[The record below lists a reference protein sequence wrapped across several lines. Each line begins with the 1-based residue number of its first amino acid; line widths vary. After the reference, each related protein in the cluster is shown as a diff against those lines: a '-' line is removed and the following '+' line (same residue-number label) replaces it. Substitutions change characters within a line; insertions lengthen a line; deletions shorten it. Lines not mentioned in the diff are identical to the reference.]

1 MKNGKNGTNGKDHKI
16 AYIDGVAHQIKSE
29 HTSVLKFVREYV
41 GNDKVPSLC
50 DDPNLAPYGACR
62 VCSVDVALKKD
73 GPTKT
78 VASCHTPVTDGS
90 YIITNNKDLENL
102 RKNIVELVLTDH
114 PMTCSTC
121 EVNNNCELQTVA
133 NDLGINE
140 HRYNKPKQNKGIPKD
155 TSHAYMRMNLDN
167 CINCGRCVRACDEI
181 QGSFVLTMSGR
192 GFESKI
198 TTDNDMLF
206 GDSSCVSC
214 GACAH
219 TCPTDAISD
228 VFASKSADYD
238 EKVRTTC
245 SYCGVGC
252 NLEASIKDGKVVSID
267 TPKETEVNAGHT
279 CLKGRYAF
287 GFYDHPDRL
296 RNPLIKRNGK
306 FEKASWDEA
315 YEYIKNKLQK
325 IVKENGPDAVAG
337 ISSARCTNEEN
348 YVFQKMI
355 RAAIGTNNIDCCARI
370 CHSPTAWGMQQTF
383 GTGAAT
389 NSTEDIYHADLFL
402 VIGAN
407 PTNAHPV
414 TGAKIKQ
421 QVMKG
426 KKLIVLD
433 PVTTELARM
442 ADYHIRLRPGTNV
455 AVLNM
460 MLYFIIESK
469 LQKEDFIL
477 SRTEGFEN
485 FLKGIKKLN
494 IDQLAKVAGVD
505 KQQVKEAAIAY
516 ATAGN
521 SMEFHGLGV
530 TEHEQG
536 SKTVM
541 LIADLAMITGNI
553 GRQGVGVN
561 PLRGQNNVQG
571 AADMG
576 CQPHQGA
583 GYFPVADKK
592 IQNFYT
598 EKYGVVHPTKAGLK
612 IPQIFDAAI
621 NKEVK
626 AVWIIG
632 EDVVQT
638 DPNSAHVAKA
648 MNALDLL
655 VVQEIFLSETA
666 KHADVVLPGTT
677 FLEKDGTFTN
687 TERRVQRVNRAAKPL
702 PGTKP
707 DGVIVT
713 DMMQKLGYD
722 QKTYDADEVL
732 AEIAD
737 VVPFFKGITRERLGK
752 LGLQWPVKEDGTDT
766 KILHQKEFKLGK
778 GRIKYFDWKESSELE
793 KNKKEY
799 PLILTTSRVLQ
810 HYNAATMTK
819 RTKNIKIVD
828 EDVLLI
834 HPKDAKYRELNTGDI
849 GRLYS
854 GRGEVSLKVEV
865 TPKVKEGI
873 VFTTFHFPE
882 HMVNM
887 VTGHGKDEE
896 TMCAEYKVSAVE
908 VQKIS
913 NQFKTEV
920 VAKKDQAEVLKA

>member
-1 MKNGKNGTNGKDHKI
+1 MSSEKRKI
-16 AYIDGVAHQIKSE
+16 AYIDGKPYEIGDH
-29 HTSVLKFVREYV
+29 HTSILKFVKGYL
-41 GNDKVPSLC
+41 GDDKVPTLC

-62 VCSVDVALKKD
+62 VCSVEVALVKD
-73 GPTKT
+73 GPTRV
-78 VASCHTPVTDGS
+78 VASCHTPVVEHQH
-90 YIITNNKDLENL
+90 IFTNNENLKTL

-114 PMTCSTC
+114 PMECGTC
-121 EVNNNCELQTVA
+121 EVNNNCELQKVA
-133 NDLGINE
+133 NDLGISD
-140 HRYNKPKQNKGIPKD
+140 HRYNNPKQHKGIPKD
-155 TSHAYMRMNLDN
+155 TSHSYMRMNLDH

-192 GFESKI
+192 GFESRI
-198 TTDNDMLF
+198 TTDNNMLF

-228 VFASKSADYD
+228 IFKSKSADVD
-238 EKVRTTC
+238 KKVRTTC

-252 NLEASIKDGKVVSID
+252 NLEASIKDNKVVSID

-279 CLKGRYAF
+279 CVKGRYAF

-296 RNPLIKRNGK
+296 RTPLIKRNGK
-306 FEKASWDEA
+306 FEKATWDEA
-315 YEYIKNKLQK
+315 YEFIKNELNRIIKDH
-325 IVKENGPDAVAG
+325 GPDAIAG

-348 YVFQKMI
+348 YLFQKMI
-355 RAAIGTNNIDCCARI
+355 RAVVGTNSVDCCARI

-383 GTGAAT
+383 GMGAAT
-389 NSTEDIYHADLFL
+389 NSTDDIYHADLFL

-407 PTNAHPV
+407 PTTAHPV

-433 PVTTELARM
+433 PVTTEIAKL
-442 ADYHIRLRPGTNV
+442 ADYHIKLRPGTNV

-460 MLYFIIESK
+460 MLHFIIKAK
-469 LQKEDFIL
+469 LHNVDFVRD
-477 SRTEGFEN
+477 RTEGFEK
-485 FLKGIKKLN
+485 FIKE
-494 IDQLAKVAGVD
+494 IERQDVDQLAKIAGVD
-505 KQQVKEAAIAY
+505 KEMVKQAAIAY
-516 ATAGN
+516 ATAKN

-553 GRQGVGVN
+553 GRKGVGVN

-583 GYFPVADKK
+583 GYFNVAEEKNQK
-592 IQNFYT
+592 YYS
-598 EKYGVVHPTKAGLK
+598 EKYGVTHPTKPGLK
-612 IPQIFDAAI
+612 IPEMFDAAI
-621 NKEVK
+621 KKDLK

-632 EDVVQT
+632 EDIVQT
-638 DPNSAHVAKA
+638 DPDSSHVIKA
-648 MNALDLL
+648 MNSLELL
-655 VVQEIFLSETA
+655 VVQEIFMSETA
-666 KHADVVLPGTT
+666 KLATVVLPGTT

-687 TERRVQRVNRAAKPL
+687 TERRIQRVNRAAPPL
-702 PGTKP
+702 TGTKT
-707 DGVIVT
+707 DAVIVT
-713 DMMQKLGYD
+713 QMMQKLGFD
-722 QKTYDADEVL
+722 QPNYDADLVL
-732 AEIAD
+732 KEIAD
-737 VVPFFKGITRERLGK
+737 VVPFFKGVTRERLGEF
-752 LGLQWPVKEDGTDT
+752 GLQWPVEADGTDT
-766 KILHQKEFKLGK
+766 KILYKETFKLGK
-778 GRIKYFDWKESSELE
+778 GQLKNFDWKESAEIT
-793 KNKKEY
+793 NNQKEY
-799 PLILTTSRVLQ
+799 PLILTTSRALQ
-810 HYNAATMTK
+810 HYNCGTMTR
-819 RTKNIKIVD
+819 RTNNIELMD
-828 EDVLLI
+828 EDILLI
-834 HPKDAKYRELNTGDI
+834 HPKDAAQRDLITGDF

-854 GRGEVSLKVEV
+854 GRGKVDLKVEV
-865 TPKVKEGI
+865 TDKVKQGV

-896 TMCAEYKVSAVE
+896 TMCAEYKVSSVE
-908 VQKIS
+908 IKKIS
-913 NQFKTEV
+913 NRFEPKEKEKENENKYQVQVK
-920 VAKKDQAEVLKA
+920 

>member
-1 MKNGKNGTNGKDHKI
+1 MSSEKRKI
-16 AYIDGVAHQIKSE
+16 AYIDGKPYEIGPN
-29 HTSVLKFVREYV
+29 HTSILKFVKSYLGEK
-41 GNDKVPSLC
+41 KVPTLC

-62 VCSVDVALKKD
+62 VCSVEVALEKD
-73 GPTKT
+73 GPTKV
-78 VASCHTPVTDGS
+78 VASCHTPVGENQHIFTSNEG
-90 YIITNNKDLENL
+90 LQNL

-114 PMTCSTC
+114 PMDCDTC
-121 EVNNNCELQTVA
+121 EVDQNCELQTVA
-133 NDLGINE
+133 NDLGISD
-140 HRYNKPKQNKGIPKD
+140 HRYNNPKQHKGIPKD
-155 TSHAYMRMNLDN
+155 TSHSYMRMNLDN

-192 GFESKI
+192 GFESRI

-228 VFASKSADYD
+228 VFQSKSAKVDK
-238 EKVRTTC
+238 KVRTTC

-252 NLEASIKDGKVVSID
+252 NLEASIKDGKVVAID

-279 CLKGRYAF
+279 CIKGRYAF

-296 RNPLIKRNGK
+296 RSPLIKRNGK
-306 FEKASWDEA
+306 FEEASWDEA
-315 YEYIKNKLQK
+315 YDYIKEK
-325 IVKENGPDAVAG
+325 IEKIKNENGPDAIAG

-355 RAAIGTNNIDCCARI
+355 RAVVGTNNIDCCARI

-433 PVTTELARM
+433 PITTDLAKL

-460 MLYFIIESK
+460 MLYYIVK
-469 LQKEDFIL
+469 GNLLNKEFAEN
-477 SRTEGFEN
+477 RTEGFEE
-485 FLKGIKKLN
+485 FLNHINSLD
-494 IDQLAKVAGVD
+494 IDHLASVAGVD
-505 KQQVKEAAIAY
+505 KQLVKEAAIAY
-516 ATAGN
+516 ATAKN

-553 GRQGVGVN
+553 GRRGVGVN

-592 IQNFYT
+592 IQEFYT

-612 IPQIFDAAI
+612 IPEIFDAAI

-626 AVWIIG
+626 GLWIIG
-632 EDVVQT
+632 EDIVQT
-638 DPNSAHVAKA
+638 DPNSAHVIKA
-648 MNALDLL
+648 MESLDLL
-655 VVQEIFLSETA
+655 VVQEIFMSETA
-666 KHADVVLPGTT
+666 KLADVVLPGTT

-687 TERRVQRVNRAAKPL
+687 TERRVQRVNKAAEPL

-722 QKTYDADEVL
+722 QPTYDADQVL
-732 AEIAD
+732 AEVAD

-766 KILHQKEFKLGK
+766 KILHEKEFKLGK
-778 GRIKYFDWKESSELE
+778 GQLKYFDFKESTEI
-793 KNKKEY
+793 KNNIKEY

-810 HYNAATMTK
+810 HYNAATMTR
-819 RTKNIKIVD
+819 RTKNLNIVD
-828 EDVLLI
+828 EDILLVN
-834 HPKDAKYRELNTGDI
+834 PKDAKERELNNGDI
-849 GRLYS
+849 ARLYS

-865 TPKVKEGI
+865 TDKVKEGI

-887 VTGHGKDEE
+887 VTGDGKDEE
-896 TMCAEYKVSAVE
+896 TKCAEYKVSAVQ

-913 NQFKTEV
+913 NKFKTEIQPGQN
-920 VAKKDQAEVLKA
+920 QAEVI

>member
-1 MKNGKNGTNGKDHKI
+1 MSAEKRKV
-16 AYIDGVAHQIKSE
+16 AYIDGKPYEIGPN
-29 HTSVLKFVREYV
+29 HTSILKFVKSYLGEK
-41 GNDKVPSLC
+41 KVPTLC

-62 VCSVDVALKKD
+62 VCSVEVALEKD
-73 GPTKT
+73 GPTKV
-78 VASCHTPVTDGS
+78 VASCHTPVGENQHIFTSNDG
-90 YIITNNKDLENL
+90 LQNL

-114 PMTCSTC
+114 PMNCDTC
-121 EVNNNCELQTVA
+121 EVDKNCELQTVA
-133 NDLGINE
+133 NDLGISD
-140 HRYNKPKQNKGIPKD
+140 HRYNNPKQHKGTPKD
-155 TSHAYMRMNLDN
+155 TSHSYMRMNLDN

-192 GFESKI
+192 GFESRI

-228 VFASKSADYD
+228 VFQSKSVKVDK
-238 EKVRTTC
+238 KVRTTC

-252 NLEASIKDGKVVSID
+252 NLETSVKDGKVVAID

-279 CLKGRYAF
+279 CIKGRYAF

-296 RNPLIKRNGK
+296 RSPLIKRNGK
-306 FEKASWDEA
+306 FEEASWDDA
-315 YEYIKNKLQK
+315 YEYIKQKLEK
-325 IVKENGPDAVAG
+325 IKNESGPDAIAG

-433 PVTTELARM
+433 PITTDIAKL

-460 MLYFIIESK
+460 MLYYIVK
-469 LQKEDFIL
+469 GNLLNKEFVEN
-477 SRTEGFEN
+477 RTEGFEE
-485 FLKGIKKLN
+485 FLNHINGLD
-494 IDQLAKVAGVD
+494 IDHLASVAGVD
-505 KQQVKEAAIAY
+505 KQLVKEAAIAY
-516 ATAGN
+516 ATAKN

-553 GRQGVGVN
+553 GRRGVGVN

-592 IQNFYT
+592 IQDFYT
-598 EKYGVVHPTKAGLK
+598 EKYGAVHPTKAGLK
-612 IPQIFDAAI
+612 IPEIFDAAI

-626 AVWIIG
+626 GLWIIG
-632 EDVVQT
+632 EDIVQT
-638 DPNSAHVAKA
+638 DPNSAHVIKA
-648 MNALDLL
+648 MESLDLL
-655 VVQEIFLSETA
+655 VVQEIFMSETA
-666 KHADVVLPGTT
+666 KLADVVLPGTT

-687 TERRVQRVNRAAKPL
+687 TERRVQRVNKAAEPL

-713 DMMQKLGYD
+713 EMMQKLGYD
-722 QKTYDADEVL
+722 QPTYDADQVL
-732 AEIAD
+732 AEVAD

-766 KILHQKEFKLGK
+766 KILHEKEFKLGK
-778 GRIKYFDWKESSELE
+778 GRLKSFDWKESTEI
-793 KNKKEY
+793 KNNIKEY

-810 HYNAATMTK
+810 HYNAATMTR
-819 RTKNIKIVD
+819 RTKNLNIVD
-828 EDVLLI
+828 EDILLVNPI
-834 HPKDAKYRELNTGDI
+834 DAKERELSNGDI
-849 GRLYS
+849 ARLYS

-865 TPKVKEGI
+865 TDKVKEGI

-887 VTGHGKDEE
+887 VTGDGKDEE
-896 TMCAEYKVSAVE
+896 TKCAEYKVSAVQ

-913 NQFKTEV
+913 NKFKTEISPSE
-920 VAKKDQAEVLKA
+920 KQAEIVRN

>member
-1 MKNGKNGTNGKDHKI
+1 MSSEKRKI
-16 AYIDGVAHQIKSE
+16 AYIDGKPYEIGSH
-29 HTSVLKFVREYV
+29 HTSILKFIKGYLGE
-41 GNDKVPSLC
+41 DKVPTLC

-62 VCSVDVALKKD
+62 ICSVEVALAKD
-73 GPTKT
+73 GPTRI
-78 VASCHTPVTDGS
+78 VASCHTPVAENQH
-90 YIITNNKDLENL
+90 IFTNNETLHGL

-114 PMTCSTC
+114 PMTCGTC
-121 EVNNNCELQTVA
+121 EVNNNCELQKVA
-133 NDLGINE
+133 IDLGISD
-140 HRYNKPKQNKGIPKD
+140 HRYNNPKQHKGIPKD

-192 GFESKI
+192 GFESRI
-198 TTDNDMLF
+198 TTDNNMLF

-228 VFASKSADYD
+228 IFKSKSADVD
-238 EKVRTTC
+238 KKVRTTC

-252 NLEASIKDGKVVSID
+252 NLEASIKNNKVVSID
-267 TPKETEVNAGHT
+267 TPKHTEVNAGHT
-279 CLKGRYAF
+279 CIKGRYAF

-296 RNPLIKRNGK
+296 RSPLIKRNGK
-306 FEKASWDEA
+306 FEKATWDEA
-315 YEYIKNKLQK
+315 YDLIKSEFNRIIKNS
-325 IVKENGPDAVAG
+325 GPDAIAG

-348 YVFQKMI
+348 YLFQKMI
-355 RAAIGTNNIDCCARI
+355 RAVVGTNSVDCCARI

-433 PVTTELARM
+433 PITTELAKL
-442 ADYHIRLRPGTNV
+442 ADYHIKLRPGTNV

-460 MLYFIIESK
+460 MHYFILEAN
-469 LQKEDFIL
+469 LQKVDFIRD
-477 SRTEGFEN
+477 RTEGYEN
-485 FLKGIKKLN
+485 FVKEIKRQ
-494 IDQLAKVAGVD
+494 DVDALAKVAGVD
-505 KQQVKEAAIAY
+505 KELVKKAAIAY
-516 ATAGN
+516 ATAKN
-521 SMEFHGLGV
+521 AMEFHGLGV

-553 GRQGVGVN
+553 GRPGVGIN

-583 GYFPVADKK
+583 GYFSVADPK
-592 IQNFYT
+592 IQEYYT
-598 EKYGVVHPTKAGLK
+598 GKYGVTHPTKPGLK
-612 IPQIFDAAI
+612 IPQMFEAAI
-621 NKEVK
+621 DKELK
-626 AVWIIG
+626 ALWIIG
-632 EDVVQT
+632 EDIVQT
-638 DPNSAHVAKA
+638 DPDSSHVIKA
-648 MNALDLL
+648 MKSLEFL
-655 VVQEIFLSETA
+655 VVQEIFMSETA
-666 KHADVVLPGTT
+666 KLATVVLPGTT
-677 FLEKDGTFTN
+677 FLEKEGTFTN
-687 TERRVQRVNRAAKPL
+687 TERRIQRVNRAAPPL

-707 DGVIVT
+707 DGVIVAE
-713 DMMQKLGYD
+713 MMQKFGFK
-722 QKTYDADEVL
+722 QPAYDADQVL

-737 VVPFFKGITRERLGK
+737 VVPFFKGVTRERLGK

-766 KILHQKEFKLGK
+766 KILHTEKFTIGK
-778 GRIKYFDWKESSELE
+778 GQFKNFDWKESTELT
-793 KNKKEY
+793 NNQKEF
-799 PLILTTSRVLQ
+799 PLILTTSRALQ
-810 HYNAATMTK
+810 HYNCGTMTR
-819 RTKNIKIVD
+819 RTSNVDIMD
-828 EDVLLI
+828 EDILLMN
-834 HPKDAKYRELNTGDI
+834 PKDADTRDIITGDFAQ
-849 GRLYS
+849 LYS
-854 GRGEVSLKVEV
+854 GRGSVNLKVEV
-865 TPKVKEGI
+865 TDKTKEGI

-887 VTGHGKDEE
+887 VTGEGKDEE

-908 VQKIS
+908 VRKIS
-913 NQFKTEV
+913 NRFEAKENEHRVEV
-920 VAKKDQAEVLKA
+920 KLSN

>member
-1 MKNGKNGTNGKDHKI
+1 MSSEKRKI
-16 AYIDGVAHQIKSE
+16 AYIDGKPYEIGPN
-29 HTSVLKFVREYV
+29 HTSILKFVKSYLGEK
-41 GNDKVPSLC
+41 KVPTLC

-62 VCSVDVALKKD
+62 VCSVEVALEKD
-73 GPTKT
+73 GPTKV
-78 VASCHTPVTDGS
+78 VASCHTPIGENQHVF
-90 YIITNNKDLENL
+90 TNNETIESL
-102 RKNIVELVLTDH
+102 RKNIVELVISDH
-114 PMTCSTC
+114 PMNCSTC
-121 EVNNNCELQTVA
+121 EVDQNCELQTVA
-133 NDLGINE
+133 NDLGIKE
-140 HRYNKPKQNKGIPKD
+140 HRYNNPKQHKGIPKD

-192 GFESKI
+192 GFESRI

-228 VFASKSADYD
+228 VFQSKSAKVDK
-238 EKVRTTC
+238 KVRTTC

-252 NLEASIKDGKVVSID
+252 NLEASIKDGKVVAID

-279 CLKGRYAF
+279 CIKGRYAF

-296 RNPLIKRNGK
+296 RSPLIKRNGK
-306 FEKASWDEA
+306 FEEASWDEA
-315 YEYIKNKLQK
+315 YDYIKNKLEK
-325 IVKENGPDAVAG
+325 IKKESGPDAIAG

-355 RAAIGTNNIDCCARI
+355 RAVVGTNNIDCCARI

-433 PVTTELARM
+433 PITTELARL
-442 ADYHIRLRPGTNV
+442 ADYHIRLKPGSNV

-460 MLYFIIESK
+460 MLYFIVK
-469 LQKEDFIL
+469 GNLFNKDFVEK
-477 SRTEGFEN
+477 RTEGFEE
-485 FLKGIKKLN
+485 FLKH
-494 IDQLAKVAGVD
+494 IDSLDIDRLANVAGVD
-505 KQQVKEAAIAY
+505 KQLVKEAAIAY
-516 ATAGN
+516 ATANN

-553 GRQGVGVN
+553 GRRGVGVN

-592 IQNFYT
+592 IQEFYT
-598 EKYGVVHPTKAGLK
+598 EKYGVIHPTKAGLK
-612 IPQIFDAAI
+612 IPEIFDAAI

-626 AVWIIG
+626 GLWIIG
-632 EDVVQT
+632 EDIVQT
-638 DPNSAHVAKA
+638 DPNSAHVIKA
-648 MNALDLL
+648 MESLDLL
-655 VVQEIFLSETA
+655 VVQEIFMSETA
-666 KHADVVLPGTT
+666 KLAHVVLPGTT

-687 TERRVQRVNRAAKPL
+687 TERRVQRVNRAAEPL

-722 QKTYDADEVL
+722 QPTYDADQVL
-732 AEIAD
+732 AEVAD

-766 KILHQKEFKLGK
+766 KILHEKEFKLGK
-778 GRIKYFDWKESSELE
+778 GRLKSFHWQESTEL
-793 KNKKEY
+793 KNNKKEY

-810 HYNAATMTK
+810 HYNAATMTR
-819 RTKNIKIVD
+819 RTKNLKIVD
-828 EDVLLI
+828 EDILLV
-834 HPKDAKYRELNTGDI
+834 HPNDAKTRELSSGDI
-849 GRLYS
+849 ARLYS

-865 TPKVKEGI
+865 TDKVKEGI

-887 VTGHGKDEE
+887 VTGDGKDEE
-896 TMCAEYKVSAVE
+896 TKCAEYKVSADN

-913 NQFKTEV
+913 NKFKTEITL
-920 VAKKDQAEVLKA
+920 KETEAEVR

>member
-1 MKNGKNGTNGKDHKI
+1 M
-16 AYIDGVAHQIKSE
+16 
-29 HTSVLKFVREYV
+29 
-41 GNDKVPSLC
+41 C

-62 VCSVDVALKKD
+62 VCSVEVALEKD
-73 GPTKT
+73 GPTKV
-78 VASCHTPVTDGS
+78 VASCHTPVGENQHIFTSNEG
-90 YIITNNKDLENL
+90 LQNL

-114 PMTCSTC
+114 PMDCDTC
-121 EVNNNCELQTVA
+121 EVDQNCELQTVA
-133 NDLGINE
+133 NDLGISD
-140 HRYNKPKQNKGIPKD
+140 HRYNNPKQHKGIPKD
-155 TSHAYMRMNLDN
+155 TSHSYMRMNLDN

-192 GFESKI
+192 GFESRI

-228 VFASKSADYD
+228 VFQSKSAKVDK
-238 EKVRTTC
+238 KVRTTC

-252 NLEASIKDGKVVSID
+252 NLEASIKDGKVVAID

-279 CLKGRYAF
+279 CIKGRYAF

-296 RNPLIKRNGK
+296 RSPLVKRNGK
-306 FEKASWDEA
+306 FEEASWDEA
-315 YEYIKNKLQK
+315 YDYIKEK
-325 IVKENGPDAVAG
+325 IEKIKNENGPDAIAG

-355 RAAIGTNNIDCCARI
+355 RAVVGTNNIDCCARI

-433 PVTTELARM
+433 PITTDLAKL

-460 MLYFIIESK
+460 MLYYIVK
-469 LQKEDFIL
+469 GNLLNKEFVEN
-477 SRTEGFEN
+477 RTEGFEE
-485 FLKGIKKLN
+485 FLNHINGLD
-494 IDQLAKVAGVD
+494 IDHLASVAGVD
-505 KQQVKEAAIAY
+505 KQLVKEAAIAY
-516 ATAGN
+516 ATAKN

-553 GRQGVGVN
+553 GRRGVGVN

-592 IQNFYT
+592 IQEFYT

-612 IPQIFDAAI
+612 IPEIFDAAI

-626 AVWIIG
+626 GLWIIG
-632 EDVVQT
+632 EDIVQT
-638 DPNSAHVAKA
+638 DPNSAHVIKA
-648 MNALDLL
+648 MESLDLL
-655 VVQEIFLSETA
+655 VVQEIFMSETA
-666 KHADVVLPGTT
+666 KLADVVLPGTT

-687 TERRVQRVNRAAKPL
+687 TERRVQRVNKAAEPL

-722 QKTYDADEVL
+722 QPTYDADQVL
-732 AEIAD
+732 AEVAD

-766 KILHQKEFKLGK
+766 KILHEKEFKLGK
-778 GRIKYFDWKESSELE
+778 GQLKYFDWKESTEI
-793 KNKKEY
+793 KNNIKEY

-810 HYNAATMTK
+810 HYNAATMTR
-819 RTKNIKIVD
+819 RTKNLNIVD
-828 EDVLLI
+828 EDILLVN
-834 HPKDAKYRELNTGDI
+834 PKDAKERELNNGDI
-849 GRLYS
+849 ARLYS

-865 TPKVKEGI
+865 TDKVKEGI

-887 VTGHGKDEE
+887 VTGDGKDEE
-896 TMCAEYKVSAVE
+896 TKCAEYKVSAVQ

-913 NQFKTEV
+913 NKFKTEIQPGQN
-920 VAKKDQAEVLKA
+920 QAEVI

>member
-1 MKNGKNGTNGKDHKI
+1 MKNGTNGKNRKI
-16 AYIDGVAHQIKSE
+16 AYIDGVAHQIKPN
-29 HTSVLKFVREYV
+29 HTSVLKFVREYL
-41 GNDKVPSLC
+41 GEKKIPSLC
-50 DDPNLAPYGACR
+50 DDSNLVPYGACR
-62 VCSVDVALKKD
+62 ICSVEIALQKD
-73 GPTKT
+73 GPIKT
-78 VASCHTPVTDGS
+78 IASCHTPITEDS
-90 YIITNNKDLENL
+90 YILTNNERLQSL

-114 PMTCSTC
+114 PMACSTC

-133 NDLGINE
+133 SDLDISE
-140 HRYNKPKQNKGIPKD
+140 HRYSKPKQNKGIPKD

-192 GFESKI
+192 SFESKI
-198 TTDNDMLF
+198 TTDNGMLF

-228 VFASKSADYD
+228 VFQSKSAIAD
-238 EKVRTTC
+238 KKIRTTC

-252 NLEASIKDGKVVSID
+252 NLEVAVKDNKVLSID
-267 TPKETEVNAGHT
+267 TPKDTEVNAGHT

-287 GFYDHPDRL
+287 GFYNHKDRL
-296 RNPLIKRNGK
+296 TTPLIKRNEK
-306 FEKASWDEA
+306 FEKATWDEA
-315 YEYIKNKLQK
+315 YNFIKDKLNQTK
-325 IVKENGPDAVAG
+325 KKYGPDAIAG

-355 RAAIGTNNIDCCARI
+355 RAVIGTNNIDCCARI
-370 CHSPTAWGMQQTF
+370 CHSPTALGLQKAF

-389 NSTEDIYHADLFL
+389 NSAEDIYHADLFL
-402 VIGAN
+402 IIGAN

-433 PVTTELARM
+433 PVKTELAKI
-442 ADYHIRLRPGTNV
+442 ADYHIQLRPGTNV

-460 MLYFIIESK
+460 MLYFILEAGLEKKTFI
-469 LQKEDFIL
+469 KE
-477 SRTEGFEN
+477 RCEGFDN
-485 FLKGIKKLN
+485 FYKEIKKLN
-494 IDQLAKVAGVD
+494 VDQLEKACGVNRELI
-505 KQQVKEAAIAY
+505 KKAAIAY
-516 ATAGN
+516 ATAKN

-530 TEHEQG
+530 TEHTQG

-541 LIADLAMITGNI
+541 LIADLAMVTANL
-553 GRQGVGVN
+553 GRKGVGVN

-583 GYFPVADKK
+583 GYLSVADKK
-592 IQNFYT
+592 IQKYYT

-621 NKEVK
+621 NGNLK
-626 AVWIIG
+626 ALWIIG

-638 DPNSAHVAKA
+638 DPNSAHVIKA
-648 MNALDLL
+648 MKALDLL
-655 VVQEIFLSETA
+655 VVQEIFMSETA
-666 KHADVVLPGTT
+666 KLATVVLPGTT
-677 FLEKDGTFTN
+677 FLEKNGTFTN
-687 TERRVQRVNRAAKPL
+687 TERRVQKVNQVAKPL
-702 PGTKP
+702 SGSKP
-707 DGVIVT
+707 DGIIIT
-713 DMMQKLGYD
+713 DMMQRLGYK
-722 QKTYDADEVL
+722 QSFYDADEVL
-732 AEIAD
+732 VEIAD
-737 VVPFFKGITRERLGK
+737 VVPFFKGVTRERLGK
-752 LGLQWPVKEDGTDT
+752 LGLQWPVKEDGSDT
-766 KILHQKEFKLGK
+766 KILHTETFKLGK
-778 GRIKYFDWKESSELE
+778 GQIKYFDWKETNELIE
-793 KNKKEY
+793 NKKEF
-799 PLILTTSRVLQ
+799 PLILTTSRILQ
-810 HYNAATMTK
+810 HYNAATMTR
-819 RTKNIKIVD
+819 RTNNLKIVN

-834 HPKDAKYRELNTGDI
+834 NKEDADKRDLNTGNI
-849 GRLYS
+849 ARLYS
-854 GRGEVSLKVEV
+854 ARGEVSLMVEV
-865 TPKVKEGI
+865 TDKVKKGI

-887 VTGHGKDEE
+887 VTGQGKDEE
-896 TMCAEYKVSAVE
+896 TLCAEYKVSAVE

-913 NQFKTEV
+913 NKFKEKAV
-920 VAKKDQAEVLKA
+920 PDVDIKKGASV

>member
-1 MKNGKNGTNGKDHKI
+1 M
-16 AYIDGVAHQIKSE
+16 
-29 HTSVLKFVREYV
+29 
-41 GNDKVPSLC
+41 
-50 DDPNLAPYGACR
+50 
-62 VCSVDVALKKD
+62 
-73 GPTKT
+73 
-78 VASCHTPVTDGS
+78 
-90 YIITNNKDLENL
+90 
-102 RKNIVELVLTDH
+102 
-114 PMTCSTC
+114 
-121 EVNNNCELQTVA
+121 
-133 NDLGINE
+133 
-140 HRYNKPKQNKGIPKD
+140 
-155 TSHAYMRMNLDN
+155 
-167 CINCGRCVRACDEI
+167 
-181 QGSFVLTMSGR
+181 
-192 GFESKI
+192 
-198 TTDNDMLF
+198 
-206 GDSSCVSC
+206 
-214 GACAH
+214 
-219 TCPTDAISD
+219 
-228 VFASKSADYD
+228 
-238 EKVRTTC
+238 
-245 SYCGVGC
+245 
-252 NLEASIKDGKVVSID
+252 
-267 TPKETEVNAGHT
+267 
-279 CLKGRYAF
+279 
-287 GFYDHPDRL
+287 
-296 RNPLIKRNGK
+296 
-306 FEKASWDEA
+306 
-315 YEYIKNKLQK
+315 
-325 IVKENGPDAVAG
+325 
-337 ISSARCTNEEN
+337 
-348 YVFQKMI
+348 FQKMI

-433 PVTTELARM
+433 PITTDIAKL

-460 MLYFIIESK
+460 MLYYIVK
-469 LQKEDFIL
+469 GNLLNKDFVEN
-477 SRTEGFEN
+477 RTEGFDE
-485 FLKGIKKLN
+485 FLNHINGLD
-494 IDQLAKVAGVD
+494 IDHLASVAGVD
-505 KQQVKEAAIAY
+505 KQLVKEAAIAY
-516 ATAGN
+516 ATAKN

-553 GRQGVGVN
+553 GRRGVGVN

-592 IQNFYT
+592 IQDFYT
-598 EKYGVVHPTKAGLK
+598 EKYGAVHPTKAGLK
-612 IPQIFDAAI
+612 IPEIFDAAI

-626 AVWIIG
+626 GLWIIG
-632 EDVVQT
+632 EDIVQT
-638 DPNSAHVAKA
+638 DPNSAHVIKA
-648 MNALDLL
+648 MESLDLL
-655 VVQEIFLSETA
+655 VVQEIFMSETA
-666 KHADVVLPGTT
+666 KLADVVLPGTT

-687 TERRVQRVNRAAKPL
+687 TERRVQRVNKAAEPL

-713 DMMQKLGYD
+713 EMMQKLGYD
-722 QKTYDADEVL
+722 QPTYDADQVL
-732 AEIAD
+732 AEVAD

-766 KILHQKEFKLGK
+766 KILHEKEFKLGK
-778 GRIKYFDWKESSELE
+778 GRLKSFDWKESTEI
-793 KNKKEY
+793 KNNIREY

-810 HYNAATMTK
+810 HYNAATMTR
-819 RTKNIKIVD
+819 RTKNLNIVD
-828 EDVLLI
+828 EDILLVNPI
-834 HPKDAKYRELNTGDI
+834 DAKERELNNGDI
-849 GRLYS
+849 ARLYS

-865 TPKVKEGI
+865 TDKVKEGI

-887 VTGHGKDEE
+887 VTGDGKDEE
-896 TMCAEYKVSAVE
+896 TKCAEYKVSAVQ

-913 NQFKTEV
+913 NKFKTEISPSE
-920 VAKKDQAEVLKA
+920 KQAEIVRN

>member
-1 MKNGKNGTNGKDHKI
+1 MSAEKRKV
-16 AYIDGVAHQIKSE
+16 AYIDGKPYEIGPN
-29 HTSVLKFVREYV
+29 HTSILKFVKSYLGEK
-41 GNDKVPSLC
+41 KVPTLC

-62 VCSVDVALKKD
+62 VCSVEVALEKD
-73 GPTKT
+73 GPTKV
-78 VASCHTPVTDGS
+78 VASCHTPVGENQHIFTSNDG
-90 YIITNNKDLENL
+90 LQNL

-114 PMTCSTC
+114 PMNCDTC
-121 EVNNNCELQTVA
+121 EVDKNCELQTVA
-133 NDLGINE
+133 NDLGISD
-140 HRYNKPKQNKGIPKD
+140 HRYNNPKQHKGTPKD
-155 TSHAYMRMNLDN
+155 TSHSYMRMNLDN

-192 GFESKI
+192 GFESRI

-228 VFASKSADYD
+228 VFQSKSVKVDK
-238 EKVRTTC
+238 KVRTTC

-252 NLEASIKDGKVVSID
+252 NLETSIKDGKVVAID

-279 CLKGRYAF
+279 CIKGRYAF

-296 RNPLIKRNGK
+296 RSPLIKRNGK
-306 FEKASWDEA
+306 FEEASWDDA
-315 YEYIKNKLQK
+315 YEYIKQKLEK
-325 IVKENGPDAVAG
+325 IKNESGPDAIAG

-433 PVTTELARM
+433 PITTDIAKL

-460 MLYFIIESK
+460 MLYYIVK
-469 LQKEDFIL
+469 GNLLNKDFVEN
-477 SRTEGFEN
+477 RTEGFDE
-485 FLKGIKKLN
+485 FLNHINGLD
-494 IDQLAKVAGVD
+494 IDHLASVAGVD
-505 KQQVKEAAIAY
+505 KQLVKEAAIAY
-516 ATAGN
+516 ATAKN

-553 GRQGVGVN
+553 GRRGVGVN

-592 IQNFYT
+592 IQDFYT
-598 EKYGVVHPTKAGLK
+598 EKYGAVHPTKAGLK
-612 IPQIFDAAI
+612 IPEIFDAAI

-626 AVWIIG
+626 GLWIIG
-632 EDVVQT
+632 EDIVQT
-638 DPNSAHVAKA
+638 DPNSAHVIKA
-648 MNALDLL
+648 MESLDLL
-655 VVQEIFLSETA
+655 VVQEIFMSETA
-666 KHADVVLPGTT
+666 KLADVVLPGTT

-687 TERRVQRVNRAAKPL
+687 TERRVQRVNKAAEPL

-713 DMMQKLGYD
+713 EMMQKLGYD
-722 QKTYDADEVL
+722 QPTYDADQVL
-732 AEIAD
+732 AEVAD

-766 KILHQKEFKLGK
+766 KILHEKEFKLGK
-778 GRIKYFDWKESSELE
+778 GRLKSFDWKESTEI
-793 KNKKEY
+793 KNNIKEY

-810 HYNAATMTK
+810 HYNAATMTR
-819 RTKNIKIVD
+819 RTKNLNIVD
-828 EDVLLI
+828 EDILLVNPI
-834 HPKDAKYRELNTGDI
+834 DAKERELNNGDI
-849 GRLYS
+849 ARLYS

-865 TPKVKEGI
+865 TDKVKEGI

-887 VTGHGKDEE
+887 VTGDGKDEE
-896 TMCAEYKVSAVE
+896 TKCAEYKVSAVQ

-913 NQFKTEV
+913 NKFKTEISPSE
-920 VAKKDQAEVLKA
+920 KQAEIVRN

>member
-1 MKNGKNGTNGKDHKI
+1 M
-16 AYIDGVAHQIKSE
+16 
-29 HTSVLKFVREYV
+29 
-41 GNDKVPSLC
+41 
-50 DDPNLAPYGACR
+50 
-62 VCSVDVALKKD
+62 
-73 GPTKT
+73 
-78 VASCHTPVTDGS
+78 
-90 YIITNNKDLENL
+90 
-102 RKNIVELVLTDH
+102 
-114 PMTCSTC
+114 
-121 EVNNNCELQTVA
+121 
-133 NDLGINE
+133 
-140 HRYNKPKQNKGIPKD
+140 
-155 TSHAYMRMNLDN
+155 
-167 CINCGRCVRACDEI
+167 
-181 QGSFVLTMSGR
+181 
-192 GFESKI
+192 
-198 TTDNDMLF
+198 
-206 GDSSCVSC
+206 
-214 GACAH
+214 
-219 TCPTDAISD
+219 
-228 VFASKSADYD
+228 
-238 EKVRTTC
+238 
-245 SYCGVGC
+245 
-252 NLEASIKDGKVVSID
+252 
-267 TPKETEVNAGHT
+267 
-279 CLKGRYAF
+279 
-287 GFYDHPDRL
+287 
-296 RNPLIKRNGK
+296 
-306 FEKASWDEA
+306 
-315 YEYIKNKLQK
+315 
-325 IVKENGPDAVAG
+325 
-337 ISSARCTNEEN
+337 
-348 YVFQKMI
+348 FQKMI

-433 PVTTELARM
+433 PITTDIAKL

-460 MLYFIIESK
+460 MLYYIVK
-469 LQKEDFIL
+469 GNLLNKDFVEN
-477 SRTEGFEN
+477 RTEGFDE
-485 FLKGIKKLN
+485 FLNHINGLD
-494 IDQLAKVAGVD
+494 IDHLASVAGVD
-505 KQQVKEAAIAY
+505 KQLVKEAAIAY
-516 ATAGN
+516 ATAKN

-553 GRQGVGVN
+553 GRRGVGVN

-592 IQNFYT
+592 IQDFYT
-598 EKYGVVHPTKAGLK
+598 EKYGAVHPTKAGLK
-612 IPQIFDAAI
+612 IPEIFDAAI

-626 AVWIIG
+626 GLWIIG
-632 EDVVQT
+632 EDIVQT
-638 DPNSAHVAKA
+638 DPNSAHVIKA
-648 MNALDLL
+648 MESLDLL
-655 VVQEIFLSETA
+655 VVQEIFMSETA
-666 KHADVVLPGTT
+666 KLADVVLPGTT

-687 TERRVQRVNRAAKPL
+687 TERRVQRVNKAAEPL

-713 DMMQKLGYD
+713 EMMQKLGYD
-722 QKTYDADEVL
+722 QPTYDADQVL
-732 AEIAD
+732 AEVAD

-766 KILHQKEFKLGK
+766 KILHEKEFKLGK
-778 GRIKYFDWKESSELE
+778 GRLKSFDWKESTEI
-793 KNKKEY
+793 KNNIKEY

-810 HYNAATMTK
+810 HYNAATMTR
-819 RTKNIKIVD
+819 RTKNLNIVD
-828 EDVLLI
+828 EDILLVNPI
-834 HPKDAKYRELNTGDI
+834 DAKERELNNGDI
-849 GRLYS
+849 ARLYS

-865 TPKVKEGI
+865 TDKVKEGI

-887 VTGHGKDEE
+887 VTGDGKDEE
-896 TMCAEYKVSAVE
+896 TKCAEYKVSAVQ

-913 NQFKTEV
+913 NKFKTEISPSE
-920 VAKKDQAEVLKA
+920 KQAQIVRN

>member
-1 MKNGKNGTNGKDHKI
+1 MKNRTNGKDYKV
-16 AYIDGVAHQIKSE
+16 AYIDGIAHQIKSN
-29 HTSVLKFVREYV
+29 HTSILKFVKEHV
-41 GNDKVPSLC
+41 SEKKIPSLC

-62 VCSVDVALKKD
+62 ICSVDVALRKD

-78 VASCHTPVTDGS
+78 VASCHTPVSEDS
-90 YIITNNKDLENL
+90 YIITSNKDLKNL

-140 HRYNKPKQNKGIPKD
+140 HRYNEPKQNKGILRD
-155 TSHAYMRMNLDN
+155 TSHAYMRMNLNN

-198 TTDNDMLF
+198 TTDNNMLF

-228 VFASKSADYD
+228 VFQSKSAIAD
-238 EKVRTTC
+238 EKIRTTC

-252 NLEASIKDGKVVSID
+252 NLEVAVKDNKVLSID
-267 TPKETEVNAGHT
+267 TPKDTEVNAGHT

-287 GFYDHPDRL
+287 GFYNHKDRL
-296 RNPLIKRNGK
+296 TSPLIKKDDK
-306 FEKASWDEA
+306 FEKVTWEEA
-315 YEYIKNKLQK
+315 YSFIKNKLVQIK
-325 IVKENGPDAVAG
+325 KNYGPDAIAG

-355 RAAIGTNNIDCCARI
+355 RAVIGTNNVDCCARI
-370 CHSPTAWGMQQTF
+370 CHSPTALGLQKTF

-389 NSTEDIYHADLFL
+389 NSAEDIYFTDLFL

-433 PVTTELARM
+433 PVKTELAKM
-442 ADYHIRLRPGTNV
+442 ADYHIQLRPGTNV

-460 MLYFIIESK
+460 MLYYILESGLEKKSFIK
-469 LQKEDFIL
+469 K
-477 SRTEGFEN
+477 RCEGFEN
-485 FLKGIKKLN
+485 FAKRIKKLN
-494 IDQLAKVAGVD
+494 IEALEKACGVNRQLI
-505 KQQVKEAAIAY
+505 KEAAIAY
-516 ATAGN
+516 ATANN

-530 TEHEQG
+530 TEHTQG

-541 LIADLAMITGNI
+541 LIADLAMITGNL
-553 GRQGVGVN
+553 GRRGVGVN

-583 GYFPVADKK
+583 GYLPLDDKK
-592 IQNFYT
+592 IQEFYT
-598 EKYGVVHPTKAGLK
+598 EKYGVIHPTKAGLK

-621 NKEVK
+621 DGSLK

-638 DPNSAHVAKA
+638 DPNSAHVIKA
-648 MNALDLL
+648 MKALDIL
-655 VVQEIFLSETA
+655 VVQEIFMSETA
-666 KHADVVLPGTT
+666 KLATVILPGTT
-677 FLEKDGTFTN
+677 FLEKNGTFTN
-687 TERRVQRVNRAAKPL
+687 TERRIQKVNQVAKPISES
-702 PGTKP
+702 KP

-713 DMMQKLGYD
+713 EMMQRLGYK
-722 QKTYDADEVL
+722 QPIYDADEVL
-732 AEIAD
+732 TEIAD
-737 VVPFFKGITRERLGK
+737 VVPFFKGVTRERLGK

-766 KILHQKEFKLGK
+766 KILHTETFKLGK
-778 GRIKYFDWKESSELE
+778 GQIKYFDWKETNELIE
-793 KNKKEY
+793 NKKEF

-810 HYNAATMTK
+810 HYNAATMTR
-819 RTKNIKIVD
+819 RTNNLKIVD
-828 EDVLLI
+828 KDTLLVN
-834 HPKDAKYRELNTGDI
+834 PEDAKKRDLTTGDRA
-849 GRLYS
+849 RLYS
-854 GRGEVSLKVEV
+854 ARGEVNLVVEV
-865 TPKVKEGI
+865 TNNVKKGI

-887 VTGHGKDEE
+887 VTGHEKDEE
-896 TMCAEYKVSAVE
+896 TMCAEYKVSAVQI
-908 VQKIS
+908 QKTS
-913 NQFKTEV
+913 NIFDKKTKQTIDV
-920 VAKKDQAEVLKA
+920 RKRITL

>member
-1 MKNGKNGTNGKDHKI
+1 MSSEKRKI
-16 AYIDGVAHQIKSE
+16 AYIDGKPYEIGSH
-29 HTSVLKFVREYV
+29 HTSILKFVKGYLGE
-41 GNDKVPSLC
+41 DKVPTLC

-62 VCSVDVALKKD
+62 VCSVEVALVKD
-73 GPTKT
+73 GPTRV
-78 VASCHTPVTDGS
+78 VASCHTPVVENQH
-90 YIITNNKDLENL
+90 IFTNNDNLKTL

-114 PMTCSTC
+114 PMECGTC
-121 EVNNNCELQTVA
+121 EVNNNCELQKVA
-133 NDLGINE
+133 NNLGISD
-140 HRYNKPKQNKGIPKD
+140 HRYNNPKQHKGIPVD
-155 TSHAYMRMNLDN
+155 NSHPYMRMNLDH

-192 GFESKI
+192 GFESRI
-198 TTDNDMLF
+198 TTDNNMLF

-228 VFASKSADYD
+228 IFQSKSAAVDK
-238 EKVRTTC
+238 KVRTTC

-252 NLEASIKDGKVVSID
+252 NLEASIKNNKVVAID
-267 TPKETEVNAGHT
+267 TPKKTEVNAGHT
-279 CLKGRYAF
+279 CVKGRYAF

-296 RNPLIKRNGK
+296 RTPLIKRNGK
-306 FEKASWDEA
+306 FEKATWDEA
-315 YEYIKNKLQK
+315 YDLIKSEFNRIIKK
-325 IVKENGPDAVAG
+325 HGPDAIAG

-348 YVFQKMI
+348 YLFQKLI
-355 RAAIGTNNIDCCARI
+355 RAVVGTNSIDCCARI

-389 NSTEDIYHADLFL
+389 NSTDDIYHADLFL
-402 VIGAN
+402 IIGAN
-407 PTNAHPV
+407 PTTAHPV

-433 PVTTELARM
+433 PVTTELAKL
-442 ADYHIRLRPGTNV
+442 ADYHIKLRPGTNV

-460 MLYFIIESK
+460 MLYFIVKNK
-469 LQKEDFIL
+469 LYKSDFIRD
-477 SRTEGFEN
+477 RTEGFDN
-485 FLKGIKKLN
+485 FIKEIERQD

-505 KQQVKEAAIAY
+505 KQIVKDAAIAY
-516 ATAGN
+516 ATSGN

-553 GRQGVGVN
+553 GRKGVGVN

-583 GYFPVADKK
+583 GYFSVADEKNQK
-592 IQNFYT
+592 YYS
-598 EKYGVVHPTKAGLK
+598 EKYGVTHPTKPGLK
-612 IPQIFDAAI
+612 IPQMFEAAI
-621 NKEVK
+621 NKDLK

-632 EDVVQT
+632 EDIVQT
-638 DPNSAHVAKA
+638 DPNSAHVIEA
-648 MNALDLL
+648 MESLEFL
-655 VVQEIFLSETA
+655 VVQEIFMSETA
-666 KHADVVLPGTT
+666 KLATVVLPGTT

-687 TERRVQRVNRAAKPL
+687 TERRIQRVNMAAPPL

-707 DGVIVT
+707 DAVIVT
-713 DMMQKLGYD
+713 EMMQRFGFNQPD
-722 QKTYDADEVL
+722 YDADKVL

-737 VVPFFKGITRERLGK
+737 VVPFFKGVTRERLGK
-752 LGLQWPVKEDGTDT
+752 FGLQWPVKEDGTDT
-766 KILHQKEFKLGK
+766 KILHTQTFKIGK
-778 GRIKYFDWKESSELE
+778 GQFKHFDWKESDELV
-793 KNKKEY
+793 KNKNEY
-799 PLILTTSRVLQ
+799 PLILTTSRALQ
-810 HYNAATMTK
+810 HYNCGTMTR
-819 RTKNIKIVD
+819 RTNNIDIMD
-828 EDVLLI
+828 EDILLV
-834 HPKDAKYRELNTGDI
+834 HPKDAAVRDLVTGDF

-854 GRGEVSLKVEV
+854 GRGKVDLRVEV
-865 TPKVKEGI
+865 TDKVKEGI

-908 VQKIS
+908 VRKIS
-913 NQFKTEV
+913 NRFEPKETENRV
-920 VAKKDQAEVLKA
+920 QVK

>member
-1 MKNGKNGTNGKDHKI
+1 
-16 AYIDGVAHQIKSE
+16 
-29 HTSVLKFVREYV
+29 
-41 GNDKVPSLC
+41 
-50 DDPNLAPYGACR
+50 
-62 VCSVDVALKKD
+62 
-73 GPTKT
+73 
-78 VASCHTPVTDGS
+78 
-90 YIITNNKDLENL
+90 
-102 RKNIVELVLTDH
+102 
-114 PMTCSTC
+114 
-121 EVNNNCELQTVA
+121 
-133 NDLGINE
+133 
-140 HRYNKPKQNKGIPKD
+140 
-155 TSHAYMRMNLDN
+155 
-167 CINCGRCVRACDEI
+167 
-181 QGSFVLTMSGR
+181 
-192 GFESKI
+192 
-198 TTDNDMLF
+198 
-206 GDSSCVSC
+206 
-214 GACAH
+214 
-219 TCPTDAISD
+219 
-228 VFASKSADYD
+228 
-238 EKVRTTC
+238 
-245 SYCGVGC
+245 
-252 NLEASIKDGKVVSID
+252 
-267 TPKETEVNAGHT
+267 
-279 CLKGRYAF
+279 
-287 GFYDHPDRL
+287 
-296 RNPLIKRNGK
+296 
-306 FEKASWDEA
+306 
-315 YEYIKNKLQK
+315 
-325 IVKENGPDAVAG
+325 
-337 ISSARCTNEEN
+337 
-348 YVFQKMI
+348 MI

-433 PVTTELARM
+433 PITTDIAKL

-460 MLYFIIESK
+460 MLYYIVK
-469 LQKEDFIL
+469 GNLLNKDFVEN
-477 SRTEGFEN
+477 RTEGFDE
-485 FLKGIKKLN
+485 FLNHINSLD
-494 IDQLAKVAGVD
+494 IDHLASVAGVD
-505 KQQVKEAAIAY
+505 KQLVKEAAIAY
-516 ATAGN
+516 ATAKN

-553 GRQGVGVN
+553 GRRGVGVN

-592 IQNFYT
+592 IQDFYT

-612 IPQIFDAAI
+612 IPEIFDAAI
-621 NKEVK
+621 NKELK

-638 DPNSAHVAKA
+638 DPNSAHVVKA
-648 MNALDLL
+648 MNSLDLL

-687 TERRVQRVNRAAKPL
+687 TERRVQRVNKAAEPL

-722 QKTYDADEVL
+722 QPTYDADQVL

-737 VVPFFKGITRERLGK
+737 IVPFFKGITRERLGK

-766 KILHQKEFKLGK
+766 KILHDKEFKLGK
-778 GRIKYFDWKESSELE
+778 GRFKYFDFKESAEIE
-793 KNKKEY
+793 NNQKNY
-799 PLILTTSRVLQ
+799 PLIFPNFSQHFVLIADDLQ
-810 HYNAATMTK
+810 PPMT
-819 RTKNIKIVD
+819 
-828 EDVLLI
+828 
-834 HPKDAKYRELNTGDI
+834 
-849 GRLYS
+849 
-854 GRGEVSLKVEV
+854 
-865 TPKVKEGI
+865 
-873 VFTTFHFPE
+873 
-882 HMVNM
+882 
-887 VTGHGKDEE
+887 
-896 TMCAEYKVSAVE
+896 
-908 VQKIS
+908 
-913 NQFKTEV
+913 
-920 VAKKDQAEVLKA
+920 

>member
-1 MKNGKNGTNGKDHKI
+1 MSSEKRKI
-16 AYIDGVAHQIKSE
+16 AYIDGKPYEIGAH
-29 HTSVLKFVREYV
+29 HTSILKFVKGYL
-41 GNDKVPSLC
+41 GDDKVPTLC

-62 VCSVDVALKKD
+62 VCSVEVALVKD
-73 GPTKT
+73 GPTRV
-78 VASCHTPVTDGS
+78 VASCHTPVVEHQH
-90 YIITNNKDLENL
+90 IFTNNENLTSL

-114 PMTCSTC
+114 PMTCGTC
-121 EVNNNCELQTVA
+121 EVNNNCELQKVA
-133 NDLGINE
+133 NDLGISD
-140 HRYNKPKQNKGIPKD
+140 HRYNNPKQHKGIPKD
-155 TSHAYMRMNLDN
+155 TSHSYMRMNLDH

-192 GFESKI
+192 GFESRI

-228 VFASKSADYD
+228 IFKSKSANVDK
-238 EKVRTTC
+238 KVRTTC

-252 NLEASIKDGKVVSID
+252 NLEASIKDNKVVSID

-279 CLKGRYAF
+279 CVKGRYAF

-296 RNPLIKRNGK
+296 RTPLIKRNGK

-315 YEYIKNKLQK
+315 YDFIKKELNRIIKEY
-325 IVKENGPDAVAG
+325 GPDAIAG

-348 YVFQKMI
+348 YLFQKMI
-355 RAAIGTNNIDCCARI
+355 RAVVGTNSVDCCARI

-383 GTGAAT
+383 GMGAAT

-407 PTNAHPV
+407 PTTAHPV

-433 PVTTELARM
+433 PITTELAKL
-442 ADYHIRLRPGTNV
+442 ADYHIKLRPGTNV

-460 MLYFIIESK
+460 MLHFIIKAK
-469 LQKEDFIL
+469 LYNADFVRD
-477 SRTEGFEN
+477 RTEGFEK
-485 FLKGIKKLN
+485 FIKE
-494 IDQLAKVAGVD
+494 IERQDVDQLAKIAGVD
-505 KQQVKEAAIAY
+505 KEVKEAAIAY
-516 ATAGN
+516 ASAKN

-553 GRQGVGVN
+553 GRKGVGVN

-583 GYFPVADKK
+583 GYFNVADEKNQK
-592 IQNFYT
+592 YYS
-598 EKYGVVHPTKAGLK
+598 EKYGVTHPTKPGLK
-612 IPQIFDAAI
+612 IPEMFDAAI
-621 NKEVK
+621 NKQLK

-632 EDVVQT
+632 EDIVQT
-638 DPNSAHVAKA
+638 DPDSSHVIKA
-648 MNALDLL
+648 MNSLEFL
-655 VVQEIFLSETA
+655 VVQEIFMSETA
-666 KHADVVLPGTT
+666 KLATVVLPGTT

-687 TERRVQRVNRAAKPL
+687 TERRIQRVNRAAPPL

-707 DGVIVT
+707 DGVIVAE
-713 DMMQKLGYD
+713 MMQKLGFN
-722 QKTYDADEVL
+722 QASYDADQVL
-732 AEIAD
+732 KEIAD
-737 VVPFFKGITRERLGK
+737 VVPFFKGVTRERLGEF
-752 LGLQWPVKEDGTDT
+752 GLQWPVDADGTDT
-766 KILHQKEFKLGK
+766 KILYKETFKLGK
-778 GRIKYFDWKESSELE
+778 GQLKNFDWKESTEIT
-793 KNKKEY
+793 NNQKEY
-799 PLILTTSRVLQ
+799 PLILTTSRALQ
-810 HYNAATMTK
+810 HYNCGTMTR
-819 RTKNIKIVD
+819 RTNNIDLMD
-828 EDVLLI
+828 EDILLI
-834 HPKDAKYRELNTGDI
+834 HPKDAAQRDLITGDF

-854 GRGEVSLKVEV
+854 GRGKVDLKVEV
-865 TPKVKEGI
+865 TDKVKEGI

-896 TMCAEYKVSAVE
+896 TMCAEYKVSSVE
-908 VQKIS
+908 IKKIS
-913 NQFKTEV
+913 NRFEQKEPKEHQV
-920 VAKKDQAEVLKA
+920 QVK

>member
-1 MKNGKNGTNGKDHKI
+1 M
-16 AYIDGVAHQIKSE
+16 
-29 HTSVLKFVREYV
+29 
-41 GNDKVPSLC
+41 
-50 DDPNLAPYGACR
+50 
-62 VCSVDVALKKD
+62 
-73 GPTKT
+73 
-78 VASCHTPVTDGS
+78 
-90 YIITNNKDLENL
+90 
-102 RKNIVELVLTDH
+102 
-114 PMTCSTC
+114 
-121 EVNNNCELQTVA
+121 
-133 NDLGINE
+133 
-140 HRYNKPKQNKGIPKD
+140 
-155 TSHAYMRMNLDN
+155 
-167 CINCGRCVRACDEI
+167 
-181 QGSFVLTMSGR
+181 
-192 GFESKI
+192 
-198 TTDNDMLF
+198 
-206 GDSSCVSC
+206 
-214 GACAH
+214 
-219 TCPTDAISD
+219 
-228 VFASKSADYD
+228 
-238 EKVRTTC
+238 
-245 SYCGVGC
+245 
-252 NLEASIKDGKVVSID
+252 
-267 TPKETEVNAGHT
+267 
-279 CLKGRYAF
+279 
-287 GFYDHPDRL
+287 
-296 RNPLIKRNGK
+296 IKRNGK
-306 FEKASWDEA
+306 FEEASWDDA
-315 YEYIKNKLQK
+315 YEYIKQKLEK
-325 IVKENGPDAVAG
+325 IKNESGPDAIAG

-433 PVTTELARM
+433 PITTDIAKL

-460 MLYFIIESK
+460 MLYYIVK
-469 LQKEDFIL
+469 GNLLNKDFVEN
-477 SRTEGFEN
+477 RTEGFDE
-485 FLKGIKKLN
+485 FLNHINGLD
-494 IDQLAKVAGVD
+494 IDHLASVAGVD
-505 KQQVKEAAIAY
+505 KQLVKEAAIAY
-516 ATAGN
+516 ATAKN

-553 GRQGVGVN
+553 GRRGVGVN

-592 IQNFYT
+592 IQDFYT
-598 EKYGVVHPTKAGLK
+598 EKYGAVHPTKAGLK
-612 IPQIFDAAI
+612 IPEIFDAAI

-626 AVWIIG
+626 GLWIIG
-632 EDVVQT
+632 EDIVQT
-638 DPNSAHVAKA
+638 DPNSAHVIKA
-648 MNALDLL
+648 MESLDLL
-655 VVQEIFLSETA
+655 VVQEIFMSETA
-666 KHADVVLPGTT
+666 KLADVVLPGTT

-687 TERRVQRVNRAAKPL
+687 TERRVQRVNKAAEPL

-713 DMMQKLGYD
+713 EMMQKLGYD
-722 QKTYDADEVL
+722 QPTYDADQVL
-732 AEIAD
+732 AEVAD

-766 KILHQKEFKLGK
+766 KILHEKEFKLGK
-778 GRIKYFDWKESSELE
+778 GRLKSFDWKESTEI
-793 KNKKEY
+793 KNNIKEY

-810 HYNAATMTK
+810 HYNAATMTR
-819 RTKNIKIVD
+819 RTKNLNIVD
-828 EDVLLI
+828 EDILLVNPI
-834 HPKDAKYRELNTGDI
+834 DAKERELNNGDI
-849 GRLYS
+849 ARLYS

-865 TPKVKEGI
+865 TDKVKEGI

-887 VTGHGKDEE
+887 VTGDGKDEE
-896 TMCAEYKVSAVE
+896 TKCAEYKVSAVQ

-913 NQFKTEV
+913 NKFKTEISPSE
-920 VAKKDQAEVLKA
+920 KQAEIVRN

>member
-1 MKNGKNGTNGKDHKI
+1 MSAEKRKV
-16 AYIDGVAHQIKSE
+16 AYIDGKPYEIGPN
-29 HTSVLKFVREYV
+29 HTSILKFVKSYLGEK
-41 GNDKVPSLC
+41 KVPTLC

-62 VCSVDVALKKD
+62 VCSVEVALEKD
-73 GPTKT
+73 GPTKV
-78 VASCHTPVTDGS
+78 VASCHTPVGENQHIFTSNDGLQS
-90 YIITNNKDLENL
+90 L

-114 PMTCSTC
+114 PMNCDTC
-121 EVNNNCELQTVA
+121 EVDKNCELQTVA
-133 NDLGINE
+133 NDLGISD
-140 HRYNKPKQNKGIPKD
+140 HRYNNPKQHKGTPKD
-155 TSHAYMRMNLDN
+155 TSHSYMRMNLDN

-192 GFESKI
+192 GFESRI

-228 VFASKSADYD
+228 VFQSKSVKVDK
-238 EKVRTTC
+238 KVRTTC

-252 NLEASIKDGKVVSID
+252 NLETSVKDGKVVAID

-279 CLKGRYAF
+279 CIKGRYAF

-296 RNPLIKRNGK
+296 RSPLIKRNGK
-306 FEKASWDEA
+306 FEEVSWDDA
-315 YEYIKNKLQK
+315 YEYIKQKLEK
-325 IVKENGPDAVAG
+325 IKNESGPDAIAG

-433 PVTTELARM
+433 PITTDIAKL

-460 MLYFIIESK
+460 MLYYIVK
-469 LQKEDFIL
+469 GNLLNKDFVEN
-477 SRTEGFEN
+477 RTEGFDE
-485 FLKGIKKLN
+485 FLNHINGLD
-494 IDQLAKVAGVD
+494 IDHLASVAGVD
-505 KQQVKEAAIAY
+505 KQLVKEAAIAY
-516 ATAGN
+516 ATAKN

-553 GRQGVGVN
+553 GRRGVGVN

-592 IQNFYT
+592 IQDFYT
-598 EKYGVVHPTKAGLK
+598 EKYGAVHPTKAGLK
-612 IPQIFDAAI
+612 IPEIFDAAI

-626 AVWIIG
+626 GLWIIG
-632 EDVVQT
+632 EDIVQT
-638 DPNSAHVAKA
+638 DPNSAHVIKA
-648 MNALDLL
+648 MESLDLL
-655 VVQEIFLSETA
+655 VVQEIFMSETA
-666 KHADVVLPGTT
+666 KLADVVLPGTT

-687 TERRVQRVNRAAKPL
+687 TERRVQRVNKAAEPL

-713 DMMQKLGYD
+713 EMMQKLGYD
-722 QKTYDADEVL
+722 QPTYDADQVL
-732 AEIAD
+732 AEVAD

-766 KILHQKEFKLGK
+766 KILHEKEFKLGK
-778 GRIKYFDWKESSELE
+778 GRLKSFDWKESTEI
-793 KNKKEY
+793 KNNIKEY

-810 HYNAATMTK
+810 HYNAATMTR
-819 RTKNIKIVD
+819 RTKNLNIVD
-828 EDVLLI
+828 EDILLVNPI
-834 HPKDAKYRELNTGDI
+834 DAKERELNNGDI
-849 GRLYS
+849 ARLYS

-865 TPKVKEGI
+865 TDKVKEGI

-887 VTGHGKDEE
+887 VTGDGKDEE
-896 TMCAEYKVSAVE
+896 TKCAEYKVSAVQ

-913 NQFKTEV
+913 NKFKTEISPSE
-920 VAKKDQAEVLKA
+920 KQAEIVRN

>member
-1 MKNGKNGTNGKDHKI
+1 MSAEKRKI
-16 AYIDGVAHQIKSE
+16 AYIDGKPYEIGSN
-29 HTSVLKFVREYV
+29 HTSILKFVNSYLGEK
-41 GNDKVPSLC
+41 KVPTLC
-50 DDPNLAPYGACR
+50 DDPNLVPYGACR
-62 VCSVDVALKKD
+62 VCSVEVALEKD
-73 GPTKT
+73 GPTKV
-78 VASCHTPVTDGS
+78 VASCHTPVDENQHIFTD
-90 YIITNNKDLENL
+90 NEDLKNL

-114 PMTCSTC
+114 PMNCNAC
-121 EVNNNCELQTVA
+121 EVDQNCELQDVA
-133 NDLGINE
+133 NDLGIIK
-140 HRYNKPKQNKGIPKD
+140 HRYNNPKQHKRVPKD
-155 TSHAYMRMNLDN
+155 TSHDYMRMNLDN
-167 CINCGRCVRACDEI
+167 CINCGRCIRACDEI

-192 GFESKI
+192 GFESRI

-228 VFASKSADYD
+228 VFQSKSANVDN
-238 EKVRTTC
+238 KVRTTC

-252 NLEASIKDGKVVSID
+252 NLEASIKDNKVVAIN

-279 CLKGRYAF
+279 CIKGRYAF

-296 RNPLIKRNGK
+296 KSPLIKRNGK
-306 FEKASWDEA
+306 FEEVSWDEA
-315 YEYIKNKLQK
+315 YDFIKKKLNK
-325 IVKENGPDAVAG
+325 ITKENGADAVAG

-355 RAAIGTNNIDCCARI
+355 RAVIGTNNIDCCARI

-389 NSTEDIYHADLFL
+389 NSTEDIYHADLFII
-402 VIGAN
+402 IGAN
-407 PTNAHPV
+407 PSNAHPV

-421 QVMKG
+421 QAMKG
-426 KKLIVLD
+426 KKLIVID
-433 PVTTELARM
+433 PITTELAKL
-442 ADYHIRLRPGTNV
+442 ADYHIKLRPGTNV

-460 MLYFIIESK
+460 MLYFIVKSK
-469 LQKEDFIL
+469 MYDKKFVET
-477 SRTEGFEN
+477 RTEGFDTFVREIE
-485 FLKGIKKLN
+485 KQN
-494 IDQLAKVAGVD
+494 IDELANIAGVD

-516 ATAGN
+516 ATARN
-521 SMEFHGLGV
+521 AMEFHGLGV
-530 TEHEQG
+530 TEHTQG

-553 GRQGVGVN
+553 GRPGVGVN

-583 GYFPVADKK
+583 GYLSVDDKK

-612 IPQIFDAAI
+612 IPQIFDGAK

-626 AVWIIG
+626 ALWIIG

-638 DPNSAHVAKA
+638 DPNSTHVVEAL
-648 MNALDLL
+648 NSLDLL
-655 VVQEIFLSETA
+655 VVQEIFMSETA
-666 KHADVVLPGTT
+666 KLATVVLPGTT

-687 TERRVQRVNRAAKPL
+687 TERRIQRVNQAAKPL

-707 DGVIVT
+707 DGIIVT
-713 DMMQKLGYD
+713 EMMRKLDYN
-722 QKTYDADEVL
+722 QPIYDADQVL

-737 VVPFFKGITRERLGK
+737 VVPFFKGVTRERLGK
-752 LGLQWPVKEDGTDT
+752 FGLQWPVQEDGTDT
-766 KILHQKEFKLGK
+766 KILHKDTFKLGK
-778 GRIKYFDWKESSELE
+778 GRLKNFNWQESPEIE
-793 KNKKEY
+793 NNKKDY

-810 HYNAATMTK
+810 HYNAATMTR
-819 RTKNIKIVD
+819 RTNNVNIVK
-828 EDVLLI
+828 EDILLV
-834 HPKDAKYRELNTGDI
+834 HPKDAEKRGLNTGDI

-854 GRGEVSLKVEV
+854 SRGEVALKVEV
-865 TPKVKEGI
+865 TDKVKEGI

-913 NQFKTEV
+913 NKFKTKIESSE
-920 VAKKDQAEVLKA
+920 KQAEEV

>member
-1 MKNGKNGTNGKDHKI
+1 
-16 AYIDGVAHQIKSE
+16 
-29 HTSVLKFVREYV
+29 
-41 GNDKVPSLC
+41 
-50 DDPNLAPYGACR
+50 
-62 VCSVDVALKKD
+62 
-73 GPTKT
+73 
-78 VASCHTPVTDGS
+78 
-90 YIITNNKDLENL
+90 
-102 RKNIVELVLTDH
+102 
-114 PMTCSTC
+114 
-121 EVNNNCELQTVA
+121 
-133 NDLGINE
+133 
-140 HRYNKPKQNKGIPKD
+140 
-155 TSHAYMRMNLDN
+155 
-167 CINCGRCVRACDEI
+167 
-181 QGSFVLTMSGR
+181 
-192 GFESKI
+192 
-198 TTDNDMLF
+198 
-206 GDSSCVSC
+206 
-214 GACAH
+214 
-219 TCPTDAISD
+219 
-228 VFASKSADYD
+228 
-238 EKVRTTC
+238 
-245 SYCGVGC
+245 
-252 NLEASIKDGKVVSID
+252 
-267 TPKETEVNAGHT
+267 
-279 CLKGRYAF
+279 
-287 GFYDHPDRL
+287 
-296 RNPLIKRNGK
+296 
-306 FEKASWDEA
+306 
-315 YEYIKNKLQK
+315 
-325 IVKENGPDAVAG
+325 
-337 ISSARCTNEEN
+337 
-348 YVFQKMI
+348 MI
-355 RAAIGTNNIDCCARI
+355 RAVVGTNNIDCCARI

-433 PVTTELARM
+433 PITTDLAKL

-460 MLYFIIESK
+460 MLYYIVK
-469 LQKEDFIL
+469 GNLLNKEFVEN
-477 SRTEGFEN
+477 RTEGFEE
-485 FLKGIKKLN
+485 FLNHINGLD
-494 IDQLAKVAGVD
+494 IDHLASVAGVD
-505 KQQVKEAAIAY
+505 KQLVKEAAIAY
-516 ATAGN
+516 ATAKN

-553 GRQGVGVN
+553 GRRGVGVN

-592 IQNFYT
+592 IQEFYT

-612 IPQIFDAAI
+612 IPEIFDAAI

-626 AVWIIG
+626 GLWIIG
-632 EDVVQT
+632 EDIVQT
-638 DPNSAHVAKA
+638 DPNSAHVIKA
-648 MNALDLL
+648 MESLDLL
-655 VVQEIFLSETA
+655 VVQEIFMSETA
-666 KHADVVLPGTT
+666 KLADVVLPGTT

-687 TERRVQRVNRAAKPL
+687 TERRVQRVNKAAEPL

-722 QKTYDADEVL
+722 QPTYDADQVL
-732 AEIAD
+732 AEVAD

-766 KILHQKEFKLGK
+766 KILHEKEFKLGK
-778 GRIKYFDWKESSELE
+778 GQLKYFDWKESTEI
-793 KNKKEY
+793 KNNIKEY

-810 HYNAATMTK
+810 HYNAATMTR
-819 RTKNIKIVD
+819 RTKNLNIVD
-828 EDVLLI
+828 EDILLVN
-834 HPKDAKYRELNTGDI
+834 PKDAKERELNNGDI
-849 GRLYS
+849 ARLYS

-865 TPKVKEGI
+865 TDKVKEGI

-887 VTGHGKDEE
+887 VTGDGKDEE
-896 TMCAEYKVSAVE
+896 TKCAEYKVSAVQ

-913 NQFKTEV
+913 NKFKTEIQPGQN
-920 VAKKDQAEVLKA
+920 QAEVI

>member
-1 MKNGKNGTNGKDHKI
+1 MSAEKRKV
-16 AYIDGVAHQIKSE
+16 AYIDGKPYEIGQN
-29 HTSVLKFVREYV
+29 HTSILKFVKSYLGEK
-41 GNDKVPSLC
+41 KVPTLC

-62 VCSVDVALKKD
+62 VCSVEVALEKD
-73 GPTKT
+73 GPTKV
-78 VASCHTPVTDGS
+78 VASCHTPVGENQHIFTSNEG
-90 YIITNNKDLENL
+90 LQNL

-114 PMTCSTC
+114 PMNCDTC
-121 EVNNNCELQTVA
+121 EVDKNCELQTVA
-133 NDLGINE
+133 NDLGISD
-140 HRYNKPKQNKGIPKD
+140 HRYNNPKQHKGTPKD
-155 TSHAYMRMNLDN
+155 TSHSYMRMNLDN

-192 GFESKI
+192 GFESRI

-228 VFASKSADYD
+228 VFQSKSVKVDK
-238 EKVRTTC
+238 KVRTTC

-252 NLEASIKDGKVVSID
+252 NLETSVKDGKVVAID

-279 CLKGRYAF
+279 CIKGRYAF

-296 RNPLIKRNGK
+296 RSPLIKKNGK
-306 FEKASWDEA
+306 FEEASWDDA
-315 YEYIKNKLQK
+315 YEYIKQKLEK
-325 IVKENGPDAVAG
+325 IKNESGPDAIAG

-433 PVTTELARM
+433 PITTDIAKL

-460 MLYFIIESK
+460 MLYYIVK
-469 LQKEDFIL
+469 GNLLNKDFVEN
-477 SRTEGFEN
+477 RTEGFDE
-485 FLKGIKKLN
+485 FLNHINGLD
-494 IDQLAKVAGVD
+494 IDHLASVAGVD
-505 KQQVKEAAIAY
+505 KQLVKEAAIAY
-516 ATAGN
+516 ATAKN

-553 GRQGVGVN
+553 GRRGVGVN

-592 IQNFYT
+592 IQDFYT
-598 EKYGVVHPTKAGLK
+598 EKYGAVHPTKAGLK
-612 IPQIFDAAI
+612 IPEIFDAAI

-626 AVWIIG
+626 GLWIIG
-632 EDVVQT
+632 EDIVQT
-638 DPNSAHVAKA
+638 DPNSAHVIKA
-648 MNALDLL
+648 MQSLDLL
-655 VVQEIFLSETA
+655 VVQEIFMSETA
-666 KHADVVLPGTT
+666 KLADVVLPGTT

-687 TERRVQRVNRAAKPL
+687 TERRVQRVNKAAEPL

-713 DMMQKLGYD
+713 EMMQKLGYD
-722 QKTYDADEVL
+722 QPTYDADQVL
-732 AEIAD
+732 AEVAD

-766 KILHQKEFKLGK
+766 KILHEKEFKLGK
-778 GRIKYFDWKESSELE
+778 GRLKSFDWKESTEI
-793 KNKKEY
+793 KNNIKEY

-810 HYNAATMTK
+810 HYNAATMTR
-819 RTKNIKIVD
+819 RTKNLNIVD
-828 EDVLLI
+828 EDILLVNPI
-834 HPKDAKYRELNTGDI
+834 DAKERELNNGDI
-849 GRLYS
+849 ARLYS

-865 TPKVKEGI
+865 TDKVKEGI

-887 VTGHGKDEE
+887 VTGDGKDEE
-896 TMCAEYKVSAVE
+896 TKCAEYKVSAVQ

-913 NQFKTEV
+913 NKFKTEISPSE
-920 VAKKDQAEVLKA
+920 KQAEIVRN

>member
-1 MKNGKNGTNGKDHKI
+1 MSSEKRKI
-16 AYIDGVAHQIKSE
+16 AYIDGKPYEIGSH
-29 HTSVLKFVREYV
+29 HTSILKFIKGYLGE
-41 GNDKVPSLC
+41 DKVPTLC

-62 VCSVDVALKKD
+62 ICSVEVALAKD
-73 GPTKT
+73 GPTRI
-78 VASCHTPVTDGS
+78 VASCHTPVAENQH
-90 YIITNNKDLENL
+90 IFTNNETLHGL

-114 PMTCSTC
+114 PMTCGTC
-121 EVNNNCELQTVA
+121 EVNNNCELQKVA
-133 NDLGINE
+133 IDLGISD
-140 HRYNKPKQNKGIPKD
+140 HRYNNPKQHKGIPKD

-192 GFESKI
+192 GFESRI
-198 TTDNDMLF
+198 TTDNNMLF

-228 VFASKSADYD
+228 IFKSKSADVD
-238 EKVRTTC
+238 KKVRTTC

-252 NLEASIKDGKVVSID
+252 NLEASIKNNKVVSID
-267 TPKETEVNAGHT
+267 TPKYTEVNAGHT
-279 CLKGRYAF
+279 CIKGRYAF

-296 RNPLIKRNGK
+296 RSPLIKRNGK
-306 FEKASWDEA
+306 FEKATWDEA
-315 YEYIKNKLQK
+315 YDLIKSEFNRIIKNS
-325 IVKENGPDAVAG
+325 GPDAIAG

-348 YVFQKMI
+348 YLFQKMI
-355 RAAIGTNNIDCCARI
+355 RAVVGTNSVDCCARI

-433 PVTTELARM
+433 PITTELAKL
-442 ADYHIRLRPGTNV
+442 ADYHIKLRPGTNV

-460 MLYFIIESK
+460 MHYFILEAN
-469 LQKEDFIL
+469 LQKVDFIRD
-477 SRTEGFEN
+477 RTEGYEN
-485 FLKGIKKLN
+485 FVKEIKRQ
-494 IDQLAKVAGVD
+494 DVDALAKVAGVD
-505 KQQVKEAAIAY
+505 KELVKKAAIAY
-516 ATAGN
+516 ATAKN
-521 SMEFHGLGV
+521 AMEFHGLGV

-553 GRQGVGVN
+553 GRPGVGIN

-583 GYFPVADKK
+583 GYFSVADPK
-592 IQNFYT
+592 IQEYYT
-598 EKYGVVHPTKAGLK
+598 GKYGVTHPTKPGLK
-612 IPQIFDAAI
+612 IPQMFEAAI
-621 NKEVK
+621 DKELK
-626 AVWIIG
+626 ALWIIG
-632 EDVVQT
+632 EDIVQT
-638 DPNSAHVAKA
+638 DPDSSHVIKA
-648 MNALDLL
+648 MKSLEFL
-655 VVQEIFLSETA
+655 VVQEIFMSETA
-666 KHADVVLPGTT
+666 KLATVVLPGTT
-677 FLEKDGTFTN
+677 FLEKEGTFTN
-687 TERRVQRVNRAAKPL
+687 TERRIQRVNRAAPPL

-707 DGVIVT
+707 DGVIVAE
-713 DMMQKLGYD
+713 MMQKFGFK
-722 QKTYDADEVL
+722 QPAYDADQVL

-737 VVPFFKGITRERLGK
+737 VVPFFKGVTRERLGK

-766 KILHQKEFKLGK
+766 KILHTEKFTIGK
-778 GRIKYFDWKESSELE
+778 GQFKNFDWKESTELT
-793 KNKKEY
+793 NNQKEF
-799 PLILTTSRVLQ
+799 PLILTTSRALQ
-810 HYNAATMTK
+810 HYNCGTMTR
-819 RTKNIKIVD
+819 RTSNVDIMD
-828 EDVLLI
+828 EDILLMN
-834 HPKDAKYRELNTGDI
+834 PKDADTRDIITGDFAQ
-849 GRLYS
+849 LYS
-854 GRGEVSLKVEV
+854 GRGSVNLKVEV
-865 TPKVKEGI
+865 TDKTKEGI

-887 VTGHGKDEE
+887 VTGEGKDEE

-908 VQKIS
+908 VRKIS
-913 NQFKTEV
+913 NRFEAKENEHRVEV
-920 VAKKDQAEVLKA
+920 KLSN

>member
-1 MKNGKNGTNGKDHKI
+1 MSSEKRKI
-16 AYIDGVAHQIKSE
+16 AYIDGKPYEIGPN
-29 HTSVLKFVREYV
+29 HTSILKFVKSYLGEK
-41 GNDKVPSLC
+41 KVPTLC

-62 VCSVDVALKKD
+62 VCSVEVALEKD
-73 GPTKT
+73 GPTKV
-78 VASCHTPVTDGS
+78 VASCHTPIGENQHVF
-90 YIITNNKDLENL
+90 TNNETIESL
-102 RKNIVELVLTDH
+102 RKNIVELVISDH
-114 PMTCSTC
+114 PMNCSTC
-121 EVNNNCELQTVA
+121 EVDQNCELQTVA
-133 NDLGINE
+133 NDLGIKE
-140 HRYNKPKQNKGIPKD
+140 HRYNNPKQHKGIPKD

-192 GFESKI
+192 GFESRI

-228 VFASKSADYD
+228 VFQSKSAKVDK
-238 EKVRTTC
+238 KVRTTC

-252 NLEASIKDGKVVSID
+252 NLEASIKDGKVVAID

-279 CLKGRYAF
+279 CIKGRYAF

-296 RNPLIKRNGK
+296 RSPLIKRNGK
-306 FEKASWDEA
+306 FEEASWDEA
-315 YEYIKNKLQK
+315 YDYIKNKLEK
-325 IVKENGPDAVAG
+325 IKKESGPDAIAG

-355 RAAIGTNNIDCCARI
+355 RAVVGTNNIDCCARI

-433 PVTTELARM
+433 PITTELARL
-442 ADYHIRLRPGTNV
+442 ADYHIRLKPGSNV

-460 MLYFIIESK
+460 MLYFIVK
-469 LQKEDFIL
+469 GNLFNKDFVEK
-477 SRTEGFEN
+477 RTEGFDE
-485 FLKGIKKLN
+485 FLKH
-494 IDQLAKVAGVD
+494 IDSLDIDRLANVAGVD
-505 KQQVKEAAIAY
+505 KQLVKEAAIAY
-516 ATAGN
+516 ATANN

-553 GRQGVGVN
+553 GRRGVGVN

-592 IQNFYT
+592 IQEFYT
-598 EKYGVVHPTKAGLK
+598 EKYGVIHPTKAGLK
-612 IPQIFDAAI
+612 IPEIFDAAI

-626 AVWIIG
+626 GLWIIG
-632 EDVVQT
+632 EDIVQT
-638 DPNSAHVAKA
+638 DPNSAHVIKA
-648 MNALDLL
+648 MESLDLL
-655 VVQEIFLSETA
+655 VVQEIFMSETA
-666 KHADVVLPGTT
+666 KLANVVLPGTT

-687 TERRVQRVNRAAKPL
+687 TERRVQRVNRAAEPL

-722 QKTYDADEVL
+722 QPTYDADQVL
-732 AEIAD
+732 AEVAD

-766 KILHQKEFKLGK
+766 KILHEKEFKLGK
-778 GRIKYFDWKESSELE
+778 GRLKSFHWQESTEL
-793 KNKKEY
+793 KNNKKEY

-810 HYNAATMTK
+810 HYNAATMTR
-819 RTKNIKIVD
+819 RTKNLKIVD
-828 EDVLLI
+828 EDILLV
-834 HPKDAKYRELNTGDI
+834 HPNDAKTRELSSGDI
-849 GRLYS
+849 ARLYS

-865 TPKVKEGI
+865 TDKVKEGI

-887 VTGHGKDEE
+887 VTGDGKDEE
-896 TMCAEYKVSAVE
+896 TKCAEYKVSAVN

-913 NQFKTEV
+913 NKFKTEITL
-920 VAKKDQAEVLKA
+920 KETEAEVR

>member
-1 MKNGKNGTNGKDHKI
+1 MKNGTNGKNRKI
-16 AYIDGVAHQIKSE
+16 AYIDGVAHQIKPN
-29 HTSVLKFVREYV
+29 HTSVLKFVREYS
-41 GNDKVPSLC
+41 GEKKIPSLC
-50 DDPNLAPYGACR
+50 DDSNLAPYGACR
-62 VCSVDVALKKD
+62 ICSVEIALQKD
-73 GPTKT
+73 GPIKT
-78 VASCHTPVTDGS
+78 IASCHTPITEDS
-90 YIITNNKDLENL
+90 YILTNNERLQSL

-114 PMTCSTC
+114 PMACSTC

-133 NDLGINE
+133 SDLDISE
-140 HRYNKPKQNKGIPKD
+140 HRYSKPKQNKGIPKD
-155 TSHAYMRMNLDN
+155 TSHTYMRMNLDN

-228 VFASKSADYD
+228 VFQSKSAIAD
-238 EKVRTTC
+238 KKIRTTC

-252 NLEASIKDGKVVSID
+252 NLEVAVKDNKVLSID
-267 TPKETEVNAGHT
+267 TPKDTEVNAGHT

-287 GFYDHPDRL
+287 GFYNHKDRL
-296 RNPLIKRNGK
+296 TTPLIKRNEK
-306 FEKASWDEA
+306 FEKATWDEA
-315 YEYIKNKLQK
+315 YNFIKDKLNQTK
-325 IVKENGPDAVAG
+325 KKYGPDAIAG

-355 RAAIGTNNIDCCARI
+355 RAVIGTNNIDCCARI
-370 CHSPTAWGMQQTF
+370 CHSPTALGLQKAF

-389 NSTEDIYHADLFL
+389 NSADDIYHADLFL
-402 VIGAN
+402 IIGAN

-433 PVTTELARM
+433 PVKTELAKI
-442 ADYHIRLRPGTNV
+442 ADYHIQLRPGTNV

-460 MLYFIIESK
+460 MLYFILEAGLEKKTFI
-469 LQKEDFIL
+469 KE
-477 SRTEGFEN
+477 RCEGFDN
-485 FLKGIKKLN
+485 FYKEIKKLN
-494 IDQLAKVAGVD
+494 VDQLEKACGVNRELI
-505 KQQVKEAAIAY
+505 KKAAIAY
-516 ATAGN
+516 ATAKN

-530 TEHEQG
+530 TEHTQG

-541 LIADLAMITGNI
+541 LIADLAMVTANL
-553 GRQGVGVN
+553 GRKGVGVN

-583 GYFPVADKK
+583 GYLSVADKK
-592 IQNFYT
+592 IQKYYT
-598 EKYGVVHPTKAGLK
+598 EKYGVAHPTKAGLK

-621 NKEVK
+621 NGNLK
-626 AVWIIG
+626 ALWIIG

-638 DPNSAHVAKA
+638 DPNSAHVIKA
-648 MNALDLL
+648 MKALDLL
-655 VVQEIFLSETA
+655 VVQEIFMSETA
-666 KHADVVLPGTT
+666 KLATVILPGTT
-677 FLEKDGTFTN
+677 FLEKNGTFTN
-687 TERRVQRVNRAAKPL
+687 TERRVQKVNQVAKPL
-702 PGTKP
+702 SGSKP
-707 DGVIVT
+707 DGIIIT
-713 DMMQKLGYD
+713 EMMQRLGYK
-722 QKTYDADEVL
+722 QSLYDADEVL

-737 VVPFFKGITRERLGK
+737 VVPFFKGVTRERLGK
-752 LGLQWPVKEDGTDT
+752 LGLQWPVKEDGSDT
-766 KILHQKEFKLGK
+766 KILHTETFKLGK
-778 GRIKYFDWKESSELE
+778 GQIKYFDWKETNELIE
-793 KNKKEY
+793 NKKEF
-799 PLILTTSRVLQ
+799 PLILTTSRILQ
-810 HYNAATMTK
+810 HYNAATMTR
-819 RTKNIKIVD
+819 RTNNLKIVN

-834 HPKDAKYRELNTGDI
+834 NKEDADKRDLNTGNI
-849 GRLYS
+849 ARLYS
-854 GRGEVSLKVEV
+854 ARGEVSLMVEV
-865 TPKVKEGI
+865 TNKVKKGI

-896 TMCAEYKVSAVE
+896 TLCAEYKVSAVE

-913 NQFKTEV
+913 NKFKEKAV
-920 VAKKDQAEVLKA
+920 PDVDIKKGASV

>member
-1 MKNGKNGTNGKDHKI
+1 MKNGTNGKNRKI
-16 AYIDGVAHQIKSE
+16 AYIDGVAHQIKPN
-29 HTSVLKFVREYV
+29 HTSVLKFVREYL
-41 GNDKVPSLC
+41 GEKKIPSLC
-50 DDPNLAPYGACR
+50 DDSNLVPYGACR
-62 VCSVDVALKKD
+62 ICSVEIALQKD
-73 GPTKT
+73 GPIKT
-78 VASCHTPVTDGS
+78 IASCHTPITEDS
-90 YIITNNKDLENL
+90 YILTNNERLQSL

-114 PMTCSTC
+114 PMACSTC

-133 NDLGINE
+133 SDLGISE
-140 HRYNKPKQNKGIPKD
+140 HRYSKPKQNKGIPKD
-155 TSHAYMRMNLDN
+155 TSHTYMRMNLDN

-228 VFASKSADYD
+228 VFQSKSAIAD
-238 EKVRTTC
+238 KKIRTTC

-252 NLEASIKDGKVVSID
+252 NLEVAVKDNKVLSID
-267 TPKETEVNAGHT
+267 TPKDTEVNAGHT

-287 GFYDHPDRL
+287 GFYNHKDRL
-296 RNPLIKRNGK
+296 TTPLIKKNGK
-306 FEKASWDEA
+306 FEKATWDEA
-315 YEYIKNKLQK
+315 YNFIKDKLNQTK
-325 IVKENGPDAVAG
+325 KKYGPDAIAG

-355 RAAIGTNNIDCCARI
+355 RAVIGTNNIDCCARI
-370 CHSPTAWGMQQTF
+370 CHSPTALGLQKAF

-389 NSTEDIYHADLFL
+389 NSAEDIYHADLFL
-402 VIGAN
+402 IIGAN

-433 PVTTELARM
+433 PVKTELAKI
-442 ADYHIRLRPGTNV
+442 ADYHIQLRPGTNV

-460 MLYFIIESK
+460 MLYFILEAGLEKKTFI
-469 LQKEDFIL
+469 KE
-477 SRTEGFEN
+477 RCEGFDN
-485 FLKGIKKLN
+485 FYKEIKKLN
-494 IDQLAKVAGVD
+494 VDQLEKACGVNRELI
-505 KQQVKEAAIAY
+505 KKAAIAY
-516 ATAGN
+516 ATAKN

-530 TEHEQG
+530 TEHTQG

-541 LIADLAMITGNI
+541 LIADLAMVTANL
-553 GRQGVGVN
+553 GRKGVGVN

-583 GYFPVADKK
+583 GYLSVADKK
-592 IQNFYT
+592 IQKFYT
-598 EKYGVVHPTKAGLK
+598 NKYGVVHPTKAGLK

-621 NKEVK
+621 NGNLK
-626 AVWIIG
+626 ALWIIG

-638 DPNSAHVAKA
+638 DPNSAHVIKA
-648 MNALDLL
+648 MKALDLL
-655 VVQEIFLSETA
+655 VVQEIFMSETA
-666 KHADVVLPGTT
+666 KLATVILPGTT
-677 FLEKDGTFTN
+677 FLEKNGTFTN
-687 TERRVQRVNRAAKPL
+687 TERRVQKVNQVAKPL
-702 PGTKP
+702 SGSKP
-707 DGVIVT
+707 DGIIIT
-713 DMMQKLGYD
+713 EMMQRLGYK
-722 QKTYDADEVL
+722 QSLYDVDEVL

-737 VVPFFKGITRERLGK
+737 VVPFFKGVTRERLGK
-752 LGLQWPVKEDGTDT
+752 LGLQWPVKEDGSDT
-766 KILHQKEFKLGK
+766 KILHTETFKLGK
-778 GRIKYFDWKESSELE
+778 GQIKYFDWKETNELIE
-793 KNKKEY
+793 NKKEF
-799 PLILTTSRVLQ
+799 PLILTTSRILQ
-810 HYNAATMTK
+810 HYNAATMTR
-819 RTKNIKIVD
+819 RTNNLKIVN

-834 HPKDAKYRELNTGDI
+834 NKEDADKRDLNTGNI
-849 GRLYS
+849 ARLYS
-854 GRGEVSLKVEV
+854 ARGEVSLMVEV
-865 TPKVKEGI
+865 TDKVKKGI

-887 VTGHGKDEE
+887 VTGQGKDEE
-896 TMCAEYKVSAVE
+896 TLCAEYKVSAVE

-913 NQFKTEV
+913 NKFKEKAV
-920 VAKKDQAEVLKA
+920 PDVDIKKGASV